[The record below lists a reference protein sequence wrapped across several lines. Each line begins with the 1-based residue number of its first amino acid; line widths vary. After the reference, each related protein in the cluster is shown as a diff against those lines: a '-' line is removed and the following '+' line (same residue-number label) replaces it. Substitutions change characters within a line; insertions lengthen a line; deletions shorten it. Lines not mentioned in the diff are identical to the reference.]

1 VTRMYDLVS
10 YGRMVAD
17 QGRNSS
23 YDRALRAN
31 IRPGSVVLD
40 IGAGPG
46 ILTFL
51 ACRAGAARVYSV
63 EPDDVIELAR
73 QLAADNGFSNR
84 IEFIQAMTTEIDL
97 PEKVDGIVADIRG
110 RSPLLRKSIVSIL
123 DARDR
128 FLKPEG
134 WIIPARD
141 TMWAAPVSSIEL
153 YDKFIGAW
161 NNEYQFNFDR
171 ARLKAVNKV
180 DGLQLNARHL
190 VAAPQRWAV
199 LDYRSLDHINVDGE
213 MRWIMDRA
221 ASAHGVCTWF
231 DCETAAGTGYS
242 NSPASGERHIYKQL
256 YFPWPEAVELMAGD
270 QVEVRLRAD
279 LVDSDYVWS
288 WYTRVMKGERIASE
302 FRQSTF
308 SGVPFAPDRLR
319 KREHR
324 FVPEPN
330 EDYWIDRRVLDLM
343 QQKLSL
349 DEIAKALV
357 AEFPVRF
364 RNWGAALTKAANLS
378 AQYSK

>member
-1 VTRMYDLVS
+1 MYDLVT
-10 YGRMVAD
+10 YGKMVAD
-17 QGRNSS
+17 KGRTSS
-23 YDRALRAN
+23 YDRALQAN

-63 EPDDVIELAR
+63 EPDDVIQLAR
-73 QLAADNGFSNR
+73 QLAADNRFSNR
-84 IEFIQAMTTEIDL
+84 IEFIQAMTTEVDL
-97 PEKVDGIVADIRG
+97 PQKVDGIVADIRG
-110 RSPLLRKSIVSIL
+110 RTPLYKKSIVSIL

-141 TMWAAPVSSIEL
+141 TIWAAPVSSVEL
-153 YDKFIGAW
+153 YEKFVGAW
-161 NNEYQFNFDR
+161 NNEYQFNFVH
-171 ARLKAVNKV
+171 ARLKAVNNV
-180 DGLQLNARHL
+180 DGVQLNARDL

-199 LDYRSLDHINVDGE
+199 LDYKSLDAVNFAGE
-213 MRWIMDRA
+213 MRWTMDRA
-221 ASAHGVCTWF
+221 ACAHGLCTWF
-231 DCETAAGTGYS
+231 DCETAAGIGFS
-242 NSPASGERHIYKQL
+242 NSPASDEQHIYKQL
-256 YFPWPEAVELMAGD
+256 YFPWPEAIELIAGD
-270 QVEVRLRAD
+270 QMQLRLRAD
-279 LVDSDYVWS
+279 SAQSDYVWS
-288 WYTRVMKGERIASE
+288 WETRVMRGERVTSE

-343 QQKLSL
+343 QQKRSL

-357 AEFPVRF
+357 AEFPARF
-364 RNWGAALTKAANLS
+364 KNWSAALTKAGNLS
-378 AQYSK
+378 EQYSK